1 MLQKVF
7 ENILDVELY
16 CQMVDLIIRLS
27 SVQHKDPIYRRMEY
41 SALFFHRL
49 DHSMEETY
57 ALHYPGEV
65 LERLSEKTEVGEKQL
80 RALGLALAETR
91 RFQNIGMFVGKQE
104 ISFWK
109 KFNRILSKNDIYRMG
124 ILYLY
129 EDKAKEELYEKMRNF
144 PLHGLQ
150 ELLFVFNIFEED
162 DEFWESR
169 KHDLNRLLGEERKF
183 SVYEYKE
190 VYVWLTEHLT
200 YRLKN
205 YHKKD
210 VEVLKY
216 LFRLPYGYAKE
227 GSTARKKLMASG
239 YSEREI
245 MFLNMTLLLQC
256 DLSQKI
262 KITGLTAE
270 RMATETCLLFFDGE
284 HYPQEA
290 YALCQKL
297 LEVYHH
303 FSVRLKDETGI
314 LDYLYSRLEV
324 QNIRTY
330 QILYERDQSKEG
342 HRKWFLIDLT
352 DQKWH
357 GLQQIMKADEFEDWV
372 LKTLEEKN
380 YTSEELKQYLSI
392 YTALTG
398 EEITKIFWKCNKYS
412 LHFLFSRFVEWGYLH
427 PKDLLEQ
434 YLRDSETP
442 GREVREK
449 WFHMVYY
456 LQQYVK
462 GLRSQEAYDLLMM
475 LIARF
480 GISNQSSMFE
490 IEKILWDSLGIQAR
504 WSQKKLSF
512 QSLDFIRPFLSV
524 EEHQELFRILE
535 QYIFHDYT
543 ESYVDFLA
551 QFLQDSNNFLWFPK
565 EEAKKI
571 FFYLQPLLTSK
582 TDVICLRQIYLT
594 EQELHEL
601 EEENKKRELRHQEYK
616 KLKKREAIRKDF
628 TSLIAKKNDTDQLF
642 HMLQKYLSGH
652 YYSSEET
659 KERRYI
665 TKKFICAFFARKQK
679 KCFRK
684 EEIQDLLEVLQI
696 LLKESVLELGELKL
710 IIQNVELEK
719 EGLQYEAA

>member
-1 MLQKVF
+1 M
-7 ENILDVELY
+7 
-16 CQMVDLIIRLS
+16 
-27 SVQHKDPIYRRMEY
+27 
-41 SALFFHRL
+41 
-49 DHSMEETY
+49 
-57 ALHYPGEV
+57 
-65 LERLSEKTEVGEKQL
+65 
-80 RALGLALAETR
+80 
-91 RFQNIGMFVGKQE
+91 
-104 ISFWK
+104 
-109 KFNRILSKNDIYRMG
+109 
-124 ILYLY
+124 
-129 EDKAKEELYEKMRNF
+129 
-144 PLHGLQ
+144 
-150 ELLFVFNIFEED
+150 
-162 DEFWESR
+162 
-169 KHDLNRLLGEERKF
+169 
-183 SVYEYKE
+183 
-190 VYVWLTEHLT
+190 
-200 YRLKN
+200 
-205 YHKKD
+205 
-210 VEVLKY
+210 
-216 LFRLPYGYAKE
+216 
-227 GSTARKKLMASG
+227 
-239 YSEREI
+239 
-245 MFLNMTLLLQC
+245 
-256 DLSQKI
+256 
-262 KITGLTAE
+262 
-270 RMATETCLLFFDGE
+270 
-284 HYPQEA
+284 
-290 YALCQKL
+290 
-297 LEVYHH
+297 
-303 FSVRLKDETGI
+303 RLKDETGI

>member
-504 WSQKKLSF
+504 WSQKNY
-512 QSLDFIRPFLSV
+512 P
-524 EEHQELFRILE
+524 
-535 QYIFHDYT
+535 
-543 ESYVDFLA
+543 
-551 QFLQDSNNFLWFPK
+551 SNP
-565 EEAKKI
+565 
-571 FFYLQPLLTSK
+571 
-582 TDVICLRQIYLT
+582 
-594 EQELHEL
+594 
-601 EEENKKRELRHQEYK
+601 
-616 KLKKREAIRKDF
+616 
-628 TSLIAKKNDTDQLF
+628 
-642 HMLQKYLSGH
+642 
-652 YYSSEET
+652 
-659 KERRYI
+659 
-665 TKKFICAFFARKQK
+665 
-679 KCFRK
+679 
-684 EEIQDLLEVLQI
+684 
-696 LLKESVLELGELKL
+696 
-710 IIQNVELEK
+710 
-719 EGLQYEAA
+719 

>member
-91 RFQNIGMFVGKQE
+91 KFQNIGMFVGKQE

-129 EDKAKEELYEKMRNF
+129 EDKAKAELYEKMRNC

-190 VYVWLTEHLT
+190 VYIWLTEHFT
-200 YRLKN
+200 YRLKK

-227 GSTARKKLMASG
+227 GSTARKKLMAFG

-270 RMATETCLLFFDGE
+270 RMAVETCLLFFDGE

-303 FSVRLKDETGI
+303 FSVRLEDETGI

-330 QILYERDQSKEG
+330 QILYECDQSKER

-357 GLQQIMKADEFEDWV
+357 SLQQIMKADEFEDWV
-372 LKTLEEKN
+372 LETLEEKT

-442 GREVREK
+442 GKEVREK

-456 LQQYVK
+456 LQQYMK

-490 IEKILWDSLGIQAR
+490 IEKILWDSIGIQAR

-571 FFYLQPLLTSK
+571 FFYLQPLITSK
-582 TDVICLRQIYLT
+582 TDVICLRQRNYI
-594 EQELHEL
+594 
-601 EEENKKRELRHQEYK
+601 
-616 KLKKREAIRKDF
+616 
-628 TSLIAKKNDTDQLF
+628 NDT
-642 HMLQKYLSGH
+642 M
-652 YYSSEET
+652 
-659 KERRYI
+659 I
-665 TKKFICAFFARKQK
+665 
-679 KCFRK
+679 
-684 EEIQDLLEVLQI
+684 
-696 LLKESVLELGELKL
+696 
-710 IIQNVELEK
+710 
-719 EGLQYEAA
+719 

>member
-80 RALGLALAETR
+80 RALGLALTETR
-91 RFQNIGMFVGKQE
+91 RFQNSGMFVGKQE

-129 EDKAKEELYEKMRNF
+129 EDKAKEELYEKMRNC

-245 MFLNMTLLLQC
+245 MFLNMTLLLEC

-270 RMATETCLLFFDGE
+270 RMAAETCLLFFDGE

-303 FSVRLKDETGI
+303 FSVRLEDETGI

-357 GLQQIMKADEFEDWV
+357 SLQQIMKADEFEDWV

-392 YTALTG
+392 YVVV
-398 EEITKIFWKCNKYS
+398 KHFCNTY
-412 LHFLFSRFVEWGYLH
+412 G
-427 PKDLLEQ
+427 
-434 YLRDSETP
+434 
-442 GREVREK
+442 
-449 WFHMVYY
+449 
-456 LQQYVK
+456 
-462 GLRSQEAYDLLMM
+462 
-475 LIARF
+475 
-480 GISNQSSMFE
+480 
-490 IEKILWDSLGIQAR
+490 
-504 WSQKKLSF
+504 
-512 QSLDFIRPFLSV
+512 
-524 EEHQELFRILE
+524 
-535 QYIFHDYT
+535 
-543 ESYVDFLA
+543 
-551 QFLQDSNNFLWFPK
+551 
-565 EEAKKI
+565 
-571 FFYLQPLLTSK
+571 
-582 TDVICLRQIYLT
+582 
-594 EQELHEL
+594 
-601 EEENKKRELRHQEYK
+601 
-616 KLKKREAIRKDF
+616 
-628 TSLIAKKNDTDQLF
+628 
-642 HMLQKYLSGH
+642 
-652 YYSSEET
+652 
-659 KERRYI
+659 
-665 TKKFICAFFARKQK
+665 
-679 KCFRK
+679 
-684 EEIQDLLEVLQI
+684 
-696 LLKESVLELGELKL
+696 
-710 IIQNVELEK
+710 
-719 EGLQYEAA
+719 